1 MSLITYSNGTR
12 VLYTE
17 IKWSALQARE
27 FNEAKWWPPFRVVF
41 SAVSSPHFYFIFPFA
56 WHIRVL
62 HIIRLFVT
70 LGLYSHLRCCF
81 GSQKKKTTSE
91 TASHCLLVVILVRA
105 VVWLRTRPRIVCYGA
120 KVTRHHTQS
129 HTTNVT
135 QETRKKRREIENI
148 RAHDDTTNWATREN
162 STNIG
167 Q

>member
-1 MSLITYSNGTR
+1 MFYIPKLSGAHCKLGNLMKQNDGHHSVLSSLLFLRLIFILFFHLLDIFGCCTSFVCLSLWGYTR
-12 VLYTE
+12 ICVAVL
-17 IKWSALQARE
+17 AAR
-27 FNEAKWWPPFRVVF
+27 
-41 SAVSSPHFYFIFPFA
+41 
-56 WHIRVL
+56 
-62 HIIRLFVT
+62 
-70 LGLYSHLRCCF
+70 
-81 GSQKKKTTSE
+81 KKKTTSE

-135 QETRKKRREIENI
+135 QETRKKRREKENI